1 VVADLRESTL
11 DRALD
16 APIGNTR
23 DALRFH
29 SAHGWLAERRRHQE
43 RLQHLGIQVL
53 DLLPAQLP
61 IALVNR
67 YFDIKRAG
75 ML

>member
-1 VVADLRESTL
+1 MPYASTPSMAGLRSDGE
-11 DRALD
+11 
-16 APIGNTR
+16 
-23 DALRFH
+23 
-29 SAHGWLAERRRHQE
+29 HQE
-43 RLQHLGIQVL
+43 RLQHLGVQVL

-75 ML
+75 RL